1 MKNRSNGNE
10 IRIALRDLKLPNL
23 IRRDIKLGK
32 VSQISRPW
40 GESYNTRKQGNF
52 DDEDLRERSP
62 INEQGKV
69 DKVALQTP

>member
-32 VSQISRPW
+32 VSQISQPG
-40 GESYNTRKQGNF
+40 GESCDTRTEGNF
-52 DDEDLRERSP
+52 NDEDLRERSP
-62 INEQGKV
+62 INEKGKA

>member
-32 VSQISRPW
+32 VSQISRSW
-40 GESYNTRKQGNF
+40 GESCDTRQEGNF
-52 DDEDLRERSP
+52 NDEDLRERSP
-62 INEQGKV
+62 INKRKSG
-69 DKVALQTP
+69 